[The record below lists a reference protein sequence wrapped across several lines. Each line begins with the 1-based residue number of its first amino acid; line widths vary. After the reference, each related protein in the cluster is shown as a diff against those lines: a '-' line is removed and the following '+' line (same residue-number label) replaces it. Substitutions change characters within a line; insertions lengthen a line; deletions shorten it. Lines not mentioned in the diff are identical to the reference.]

1 MSKKQK
7 IEDVIL
13 FQLDLTSKISK
24 QYSQRDFDKLK
35 LGITVEQWVLLKII
49 SESKDLT
56 QKELAHKSY
65 RDPAS
70 ITRTLDILEKKEFLY
85 REAIPNNRR
94 SYHIVLSSKGR
105 QFIETHMDLIVR
117 HRENS
122 IKGIS
127 KKNLTIMS
135 EILTKMRENMK

>member
-1 MSKKQK
+1 MSKPQK

-13 FQLDLTSKISK
+13 FQLDLTSKVSK

-49 SESKDLT
+49 SESNDLT
-56 QKELAHKSY
+56 QKELAKKSY

-70 ITRTLDILEKKEFLY
+70 ITRTLDILEKKKMVF
-85 REAIPNNRR
+85 REAVSGNRR
-94 SYHIVLSSKGR
+94 SYHILLSESGKI
-105 QFIETHMDLIVR
+105 FIDKHMDLIQA

-127 KKNLTIMS
+127 KKELSMMSDVLTR
-135 EILTKMRENMK
+135 MRENMK

>member
-1 MSKKQK
+1 MSKTQR

-13 FQLDLTSKISK
+13 FQLDLTSKVSK

-49 SESKDLT
+49 SESTDLT
-56 QKELAHKSY
+56 QKELARKSY

-70 ITRTLDILEKKEFLY
+70 ITRTLDILEKKKLVF
-85 REAIPNNRR
+85 REAVPENRR
-94 SYHIVLSSKGR
+94 SYHILLSENGKM
-105 QFIETHMDLIVR
+105 FIEKHLDLIIT
-117 HRENS
+117 HRKNS

-127 KKNLTIMS
+127 KKDLS
-135 EILTKMRENMK
+135 LLSSILEKMRENMK

>member
-1 MSKKQK
+1 MSRKQK

-49 SESKDLT
+49 SESSELT
-56 QKELAHKSY
+56 QKELATKSY

-70 ITRTLDILEKKEFLY
+70 ITRTLDILEKKGMVS
-85 REAIPNNRR
+85 REVIPRNRR
-94 SYHIVLSSKGR
+94 SYHILLSNTGK
-105 QFIETHMDLIVR
+105 QFIEKNLDLIIE

-122 IKGIS
+122 INGIS
-127 KKNLTIMS
+127 KKELTMMS
-135 EILTKMRENMK
+135 SILAKMRENMK